1 MNWLFGGGNSEDSGK
16 SNKKQNAT
24 ILADTSNSDVHVKSF
39 KEDLSYLINPYLS
52 IPLSCAGVLG
62 TMMLYRRYLRRI
74 PSAEYITPRTLARR
88 SSIRGY
94 VTSVGDA
101 DNFRMVHTP
110 LPWPFTKLQRIPT
123 DKKVLKNNTI
133 HVRLAGV
140 DAPELA
146 HFGKP
151 AQPYSSEALAFLTSL
166 VNGRRV
172 KVELC
177 SKDHYGRMVGL
188 AFVRK
193 PFFWPWRKNVSL
205 EMLKVGLATVYD
217 NAGAEYGSIGKEKL
231 LAAEAKAKRK
241 RKGMWAQKSSAYE
254 SPAEYKRRHSS

>member
-1 MNWLFGGGNSEDSGK
+1 MDWLFGGNSEDRK
-16 SNKKQNAT
+16 ADKKAT
-24 ILADTSNSDVHVKSF
+24 TTTTNIQKQDGSKKNVASSFADDFSW
-39 KEDLSYLINPYLS
+39 LLNPYMA

-110 LPWPFTKLQRIPT
+110 IPWPFTKLQRIPT

-140 DAPELA
+140 DAPE
-146 HFGKP
+146 
-151 AQPYSSEALAFLTSL
+151 
-166 VNGRRV
+166 
-172 KVELC
+172 
-177 SKDHYGRMVGL
+177 VGL
-188 AFVRK
+188 SS
-193 PFFWPWRKNVSL
+193 PSIC
-205 EMLKVGLATVYD
+205 LKQT
-217 NAGAEYGSIGKEKL
+217 
-231 LAAEAKAKRK
+231 
-241 RKGMWAQKSSAYE
+241 
-254 SPAEYKRRHSS
+254 